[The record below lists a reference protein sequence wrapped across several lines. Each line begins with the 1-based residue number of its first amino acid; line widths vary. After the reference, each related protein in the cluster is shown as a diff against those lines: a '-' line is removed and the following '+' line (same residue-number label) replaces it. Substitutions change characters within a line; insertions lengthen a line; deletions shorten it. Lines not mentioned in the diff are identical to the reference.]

1 MKKKIAIMFVGQI
14 RTNGLSG
21 TDNEEPNKIL
31 VSIDKY
37 LLNNNFKHFYDYD
50 IFISTDKIC
59 IEKAKSY
66 FGENLK
72 NINITEDNWFY
83 NSLKNENEIKNYDFF
98 YNQYLDRVINYK
110 EYNSYTG
117 CFYQNYRIYCA
128 YNMILDY
135 EQKTNIDYYYYIKI
149 RMDSVLMQDFNQLM
163 MFIEMNNKKICMEH
177 DHLIIVNN
185 EYKHIFNFINFIG
198 IYQYKIDNSDGIFNY
213 FFRNSSSSEI
223 NSNDAVF
230 FFCPERQI
238 IEYIRYLANINK
250 DMTKDIFL
258 GITYP
263 SFHLIYRGN
272 NNYGYSDHTDDKI
285 FVPYHNHGILN
296 LK

>member
-1 MKKKIAIMFVGQI
+1 MKKKIAIMFVGQV

-21 TDNEEPNKIL
+21 SDTESNKIL
-31 VSIDKY
+31 VSINKY
-37 LLNNNFKHFYDYD
+37 LLNNYFKNLYDYD
-50 IFISTDKIC
+50 IFISTDKID
-59 IEKAKSY
+59 IEKARLY

-72 NINITEDNWFY
+72 NINITENNWFY
-83 NSLKNENEIKNYDFF
+83 NKLENEIKNYDYF
-98 YNQYLDRVINYK
+98 YDKYLDTIK
-110 EYNSYTG
+110 QFGGYNSHTG
-117 CFYQNYRIYCA
+117 SFYQNYRIYCS

-135 EQKTNIDYYYYIKI
+135 EKKVNIDYNYYIKI
-149 RMDSVLMQDFNQLM
+149 RMDSVLVQDFFPLM
-163 MFIEMNNKKICMEH
+163 MLIEDKNKKICMEH

-223 NSNDAVF
+223 NSNDALF

-238 IEYIRYLANINK
+238 IEYIRYLANTNR
-250 DMTKDIFL
+250 DMIKDIFI

-263 SFHLIYRGN
+263 SFSI
-272 NNYGYSDHTDDKI
+272 
-285 FVPYHNHGILN
+285 N
-296 LK
+296 L